1 MHCQAIVFGDHPE
14 RLMDSLIRT
23 SGQIPADVSVPLEVT
38 DSGDRS
44 GWHTVNH
51 DHLHL
56 IDRYAFGYGN
66 WVHCVWPTAFLR
78 DHLGP
83 HALLPD
89 QALSGLEVPRNQ
101 VHKQEGQWWA
111 RVPRFFRT
119 VGVRWSTVYG
129 SSRWQGHSG
138 ADAADGA
145 TVATLELE
153 YNLTTHDPNL
163 IVGPTGPVFYQDPDA
178 EGHHVVQRRLEA
190 TLPLM
195 ELPPSTPVTL
205 VSWHNKDQQRDDWCP
220 CFDSGYDRPYRDF
233 ARFDY

>member
-1 MHCQAIVFGDHPE
+1 M
-14 RLMDSLIRT
+14 
-23 SGQIPADVSVPLEVT
+23 SVPLEVT

-145 TVATLELE
+145 TVATS
-153 YNLTTHDPNL
+153 NWNTTSR
-163 IVGPTGPVFYQDPDA
+163 PTTPTSSSDRPALVFYQDPDA

-190 TLPLM
+190 TLP
-195 ELPPSTPVTL
+195 
-205 VSWHNKDQQRDDWCP
+205 SWNCHP
-220 CFDSGYDRPYRDF
+220 
-233 ARFDY
+233 ARR